1 MSDPA
6 DHPKNRRI
14 DRVLDAP
21 FVEGLGDLSLED
33 LRARRDE
40 ALAEREYLSMLRRLL
55 QGRAEI
61 LAAELASRGSDE
73 DRAPLVERLTAVLAS
88 DEHQTS
94 SRGEV
99 VRVSVPEEEMLLARR
114 RVERMVAD
122 VGLSDPS
129 ALDDERLAGVVET
142 LAAEE
147 QEVSGSRRAV
157 IAVLDTLQDELKRRY
172 REDPTLALR

>member
-1 MSDPA
+1 MSDVA
-6 DHPKNRRI
+6 DHPKNRRV
-14 DRVLDAP
+14 DRVLDAS
-21 FVEGLGDLSLED
+21 FVEGLDGLSLED
-33 LRARRDE
+33 LRARRDD

-61 LAAELASRGSDE
+61 LAAELESRGDDA
-73 DRAPLVERLTAVLAS
+73 DRAPLVERLTAVLAG
-88 DEHQTS
+88 DDHATT
-94 SRGEV
+94 SRGEY

-129 ALDDERLAGVVET
+129 VLDDQRLAEVVET

-147 QEVSGSRRAV
+147 QEVSASRRAV
-157 IAVLDTLQDELKRRY
+157 IDVLDTLQDELKRRY